1 MAGCSILIREDTEI
15 TASGSDGSVD
25 ARAGNQPNT
34 VVAERRPLTSASNSG
49 TDVDFKSANTALS
62 SLSIELV
69 SLQSSAGFL
78 QLSAAE
84 PKPKDATRATIDAF
98 DTHNI
103 VMFGETHGNKQEH
116 EWLRTLISTPEFEDR
131 VDDIVVEFG
140 NSLYQKSVDRYV
152 AGEDVPMDQV
162 QKAWR
167 NVIGAIGPPSP
178 VYEQFYKAVREAN
191 LKRRGKH
198 QMRIV
203 LGDPYGDWDKIKNAE
218 DLGPYLGHRDE
229 CYAQIVKDE
238 VLAKNHRALL
248 IMGSGHFLRR
258 NGPGMVEST
267 IRLAGAKPY
276 LIIFGTNVTG
286 GYDNLDKRFDSW
298 PRPAI
303 VSLSG
308 NWVGDLPAEPVAT
321 GGMAPATTL
330 KLSDAADAL
339 LYVGPRD
346 TLTQVRMPRSE
357 LDDTPYG
364 REITRRLTIQIGQ
377 PFNFLN
383 DQTEVPQYQRP
394 QAPTQSGA
402 GGLPALPPMPK
413 SIKDPLP
420 PRPPSQ

>member
-1 MAGCSILIREDTEI
+1 VGVTLPLALAVGIS
-15 TASGSDGSVD
+15 AS
-25 ARAGNQPNT
+25 T
-34 VVAERRPLTSASNSG
+34 VVAERRPVARASNSS
-49 TDVDFKSANTALS
+49 TAIDLKSTNTELD
-62 SLSIELV
+62 SLSAGLV
-69 SLQSSAGFL
+69 SLRGSTGFP
-78 QLSAAE
+78 QLLAAE
-84 PKPKDATRATIDAF
+84 PKPQDATRATIDAF
-98 DTHNI
+98 HTHNI

-116 EWLRTLISTPEFEDR
+116 EWLRSLISTPEFEDR

-152 AGEDVPMDQV
+152 AGEDVPLEQV

-178 VYEQFYKAVREAN
+178 VYEQFYKAVRDAN

-203 LGDPYGDWDKIKNAE
+203 LGDPYGDWDKIKDAE

-258 NGPGMVEST
+258 NGQGIVEST
-267 IRLAGAKPY
+267 IRAGGAKPY

-286 GYDNLDKRFDSW
+286 GYDDLDKRFDTW
-298 PRPAI
+298 PRPAV
-303 VSLSG
+303 VSLLG
-308 NWVGDLPAEPVAT
+308 NWVSDLPAEPVAT
-321 GGMAPATTL
+321 GGTAPATAL

-339 LYVGPRD
+339 LYVAPRD
-346 TLTQVRMPRSE
+346 ALTQVRMPRSE
-357 LDDTPYG
+357 LDGTPYG

-377 PFNFLN
+377 PFNFLY
-383 DQTEVPQYQRP
+383 DQTEAPQYQRP
-394 QAPTQSGA
+394 LGQPNHAGA
-402 GGLPALPPMPK
+402 GGLPALPPIPK
-413 SIKDPLP
+413 SINDPLP
-420 PRPPSQ
+420 QRPPSQ